1 MSDVQTY
8 KRLRNKFLQ
17 AELEYEDRESR
28 YQVTLNDLKKLDIK
42 PIQEKEHFF
51 LLKLALRFFKTI
63 FKSIS
68 ISVKVFAGVVKE
80 SVKKISAR
88 IYSVYLAKK
97 ENVEFVIEKKVI
109 TLEDNLKFEK
119 EKMYANDKELLNIVE
134 EYEKNLNLLFSGVK
148 CSFKVSGQK
157 IKAHEVRPN
166 LDFHQALHIIIL
178 KKVLDSK
185 MILNIEEMSIDLA
198 LQNETVLES
207 FVFKLKSKGHVWSVL
222 FSKYI
227 MSSLFKKIENFD
239 GKMSARHSFNA
250 TSGLDEFTFFYEH
263 CRLLT
268 YVQSEEFKIENQKN
282 KLSTGKK
289 TVSKNVNVEV

>member
-42 PIQEKEHFF
+42 PIQAREHLF
-51 LLKLALRFFKTI
+51 LLKLFLRFLNTI
-63 FKSIS
+63 SKSIS
-68 ISVKVFAGVVKE
+68 SSLKTFAYLVKE
-80 SVKKISAR
+80 SVKKKSAR
-88 IYSVYLAKK
+88 IYMFYLAKK
-97 ENVEFVIEKKVI
+97 ENVEFVIEKKVT
-109 TLEDNLKFEK
+109 TLEDNLKLEK
-119 EKMYANDKELLNIVE
+119 EEMYANNKELLNIVA
-134 EYEKNLNLLFSGVK
+134 EYDKNLNLIFSGVK

-157 IKAHEVRPN
+157 VKVHEIKPN
-166 LDFHQALHIIIL
+166 LDFHQAIHVIIL

-185 MILNIEEMSIDLA
+185 MILNIDEMRIDLI
-198 LQNETVLES
+198 LQNETVSES

-227 MSSLFKKIENFD
+227 MNSLFKKIENFD
-239 GKMSARHSFNA
+239 GKMSAQHRFNA
-250 TSGLDEFTFFYEH
+250 TSGLDEFIFSYEH

-282 KLSTGKK
+282 KLSTRKK
-289 TVSKNVNVEV
+289 SANKNMNIEV